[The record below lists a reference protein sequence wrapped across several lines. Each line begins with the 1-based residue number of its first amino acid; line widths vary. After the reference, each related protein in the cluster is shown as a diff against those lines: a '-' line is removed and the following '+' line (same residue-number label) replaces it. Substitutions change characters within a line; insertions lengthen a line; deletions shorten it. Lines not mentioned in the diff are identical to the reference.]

1 MDTLSKDGRSNFATG
16 WKFAEL
22 HMPAVRTALSEL
34 PAGIFLNFATAD
46 AKRDMEQAT
55 DLVLEVEGGT
65 IAVRIRSNKY
75 YLSYLDGKP
84 HKPKALD
91 WSVRWV
97 SRGARTE
104 IHKLREGF
112 GDFYFYGYS
121 EDDRGMLADWWLID
135 LHTVRERDIL
145 ESGLWQVNPNYDGTE
160 GGYFPIWR
168 LEEANCVLWSSRN
181 LLGEIASATRS

>member
-1 MDTLSKDGRSNFATG
+1 MDMLSQDGQNSFAAG
-16 WKFAEL
+16 WVFAEL

-34 PAGIFLNFATAD
+34 PAGIFLDFATAD

-55 DLVLEVEGGT
+55 DLVLEVGGGT
-65 IAVRIRSNKY
+65 VAVRIRSKRY
-75 YLSYLDGKP
+75 YNS
-84 HKPKALD
+84 KPKALD
-91 WSVRWV
+91 WSVRFE
-97 SRGARTE
+97 SGNARTE

-121 EDDRGMLADWWLID
+121 KDDAGELEDWWLID
-135 LHTVRERDIL
+135 LHTVRERGIL
-145 ESGLWQVNPNYDGTE
+145 ESDRWQVHPNMDKKGTA
-160 GGYFPIWR
+160 GGYFPIWL